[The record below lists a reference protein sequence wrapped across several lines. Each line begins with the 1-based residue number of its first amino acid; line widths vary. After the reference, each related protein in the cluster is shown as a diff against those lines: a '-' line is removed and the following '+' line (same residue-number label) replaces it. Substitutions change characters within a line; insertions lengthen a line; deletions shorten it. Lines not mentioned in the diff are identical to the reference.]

1 LARLRIPLDPRI
13 SSEIYKHRAII
24 VKGLLASGVAAALM
38 AATIPFIKLIL
49 DSVEQRRFENLWWLS
64 LGVIALFGVKYS
76 FTRAQAFYLGKAAA
90 RLTSDLRIRMFDKLM
105 RLPLG
110 YFHEKKAGALQ
121 SVLTNDVGIYHS
133 AISVVRDSIDG
144 PIKAVTG
151 LVSIFIL
158 HWQLSL
164 ICCAVLPVM
173 ASVIQ
178 RNGRK
183 IKAAQHDVQVDL
195 ANLNAMTQE
204 SLQGVRIVKAFGAEQ
219 LMKTRYQQLVET
231 SFLSQVVAIRRTAT
245 LRPLVELIGA
255 VALALVVFVCG
266 YFVQNGTL
274 RVSDLAAFIM
284 GLDVINQGF
293 KNIGSL
299 VSTSKQV
306 EAAADR
312 IYSEIL
318 DEPEPMADGPDAK
331 ELPSSVGRIE
341 FDHVSF
347 AYPDGTLA
355 LNDVSFVIEAGQSL
369 ALVGPSGAGK
379 STIADLM
386 QRFFDPTEGTITY
399 DGVDIRDLKSD
410 WLRKQ
415 IGVVPQQTFLF
426 AGTIEDNIRM
436 GHAGAT
442 AEEIS
447 VAAIAAHAE
456 PFIATM
462 PDRYQTELGE
472 RGVRLSGG
480 EMQRVA
486 IARAAVRKPRLLIL
500 DEATSNLDAVSEK
513 HVQEALEEIMQERT
527 TLVIAHRLST
537 AARATRILVLRHGE
551 VVEYGSHGELMDLA
565 GAYAAMYRAYSSGVI
580 DA

>member
-1 LARLRIPLDPRI
+1 MARLRIPLDPRI
-13 SSEIYKHRAII
+13 SSELYKHRAII
-24 VKGLLASGVAAALM
+24 VKGLVASGFAAGLM

-49 DSVEQRRFENLWWLS
+49 DSVEQRHFERLWWLS
-64 LGVIALFGVKYS
+64 LGVIALFSVKYS

-90 RLTSDLRIRMFDKLM
+90 RLTSDLRIRMYEKLM

-121 SVLTNDVGIYHS
+121 SVLTNDVGVYNS

-144 PIKAVTG
+144 PIKAISG

-158 HWQLSL
+158 HWQLAL

-173 ASVIQ
+173 AVVIQ

-204 SLQGVRIVKAFGAEQ
+204 SLQGVRIVKAFGAEAM
-219 LMKTRYQQLVET
+219 MKSRFERLVEA
-231 SFLSQVVAIRRTAT
+231 SFLSQIVAIRRTAT

-318 DEPEPMADGPDAK
+318 DVPEPMADKPGAK
-331 ELPSSVGRIE
+331 ELSESMGRIE

-355 LNDVSFVIEAGQSL
+355 LKDVSFIIEAGHSL

-379 STIADLM
+379 STIADLL
-386 QRFFDPTEGTITY
+386 QRYFDPSEGRITY
-399 DGVDIRDLKSD
+399 DGVDIRDLKTE
-410 WLRKQ
+410 WLRRQ

-426 AGTIEDNIRM
+426 AGTIADNIRM
-436 GHAGAT
+436 GLPEAT
-442 AEEIS
+442 DGEIS
-447 VAAIAAHAE
+447 EAAIAAHAE
-456 PFIATM
+456 PFVATM
-462 PDRYQTELGE
+462 PNRYETELGE

-486 IARAAVRKPRLLIL
+486 IARAAVRKPRVLIL

-513 HVQEALEEIMQERT
+513 HVQEALEEIMEERT
-527 TLVIAHRLST
+527 TLVIAHRLTT
-537 AARATRILVLRHGE
+537 AARATKILVLRHGE
-551 VVEYGSHGELMDLA
+551 VVEYGNHSDLMERS
-565 GAYAAMYRAYSSGVI
+565 GAYAAMYRAFSSGVI